1 MPASIASFIQIF
13 RMRTYEVSN
22 RLNVWRIDLHILS
35 LCCNHVTVKLTFD
48 MGISTAATVALLV
61 GFIAFPNIF
70 AQTTTPPP
78 PPKNT
83 SHVSTNATLD
93 TILGAPFFEDRGSKV
108 TGTRVISTNPVQT
121 EDSFVAN
128 VTIRGI
134 GNATDTGTFIT
145 THKPSGVTTSEGQGI
160 ISTANGEIATYTAK
174 DFGFTNEKGDT
185 MYRGIQIFSTNSAGK
200 LIFMDN
206 LVGLYVYENNAE
218 GDRISGKI

>member
-1 MPASIASFIQIF
+1 
-13 RMRTYEVSN
+13 MRTDEGSN
-22 RLNVWRIDLHILS
+22 RLDVWRIDLY
-35 LCCNHVTVKLTFD
+35 TVIMLQPHDRKIDFRY
-48 MGISTAATVALLV
+48 GISTAATMAILV
-61 GFIAFPNIF
+61 GFIVFPSIF

-78 PPKNT
+78 INT
-83 SHVSTNATLD
+83 SHVSTNAKLD
-93 TILGAPFFEDRGSKV
+93 TILGAPFFEDRGSKA

-145 THKPSGVTTSEGQGI
+145 THKPSGITTSEGQGI

-200 LIFMDN
+200 MDFMDN
-206 LVGLYVYENNAE
+206 LVGLYVYENNDE
-218 GDRISGKI
+218 GDRISGKIWEWK